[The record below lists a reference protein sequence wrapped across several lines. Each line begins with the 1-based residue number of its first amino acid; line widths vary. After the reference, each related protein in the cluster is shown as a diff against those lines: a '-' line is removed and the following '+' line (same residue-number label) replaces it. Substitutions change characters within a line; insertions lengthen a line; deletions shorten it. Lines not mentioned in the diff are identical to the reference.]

1 MNKGAGIYISGH
13 NGLVGSALVRK
24 LKEAGYNNIITSN
37 RTAFD
42 LRNQHAVNS
51 FMADHKPEYI
61 FHAAARVGG
70 IQANNTLRAEF
81 IYDNLLIQT
90 NVIHA
95 AYLSGCKKL
104 LFLASS
110 SIYPKNAEQPIK
122 EEYLL
127 SGPLEPTNEPYAVA
141 KIAGIKMCDAYRHQ
155 YGCNFITAIPANLYG
170 YNDHY
175 DLQHSHVVPSLIR
188 KFFEAKQMNAG
199 KVELWGSGKPR
210 REFLHADDLAD
221 ACIYLMKN
229 YNETG
234 TINVGTGVD
243 YEISE
248 IASIIQQCVGFKGD
262 VYFDPVQPDGIFRK
276 LLDVKK
282 IHQLGW
288 HHKIEFMDGIK
299 NVVSAFMQKN
309 LI

>member
-1 MNKGAGIYISGH
+1 MNKDASIYISGH
-13 NGLVGSALVRK
+13 NGLVGSALLRK
-24 LKEAGYNNIITSN
+24 LNEAGYKNIITSN
-37 RTAFD
+37 KAGLD
-42 LRNQHAVNS
+42 LRNQYAVNT
-51 FMADHKPEYI
+51 FLADHKPEYI
-61 FHAAARVGG
+61 FHAAAKVGG
-70 IQANNTLRAEF
+70 IQANNTLRGEF

-95 AYLSGCKKL
+95 AFLNGCKKR
-104 LFLASS
+104 LFLGSS

-127 SGPLEPTNEPYAVA
+127 SGALEPTNEPYAVA

-155 YGCNFITAIPANLYG
+155 YGCNFISAIPANLYG
-170 YNDHY
+170 FNDHY

-188 KFFEAKQMNAG
+188 KFNEAKQKKAG
-199 KVELWGSGKPR
+199 EVELWGSGKPR
-210 REFLHADDLAD
+210 REFLHADDLAE

-234 TINVGTGVD
+234 AINVGTGSD
-243 YEISE
+243 YAISE
-248 IASIIQQCVGFKGD
+248 IASIIQQNIGYKGN
-262 VYFDPVQPDGIFRK
+262 VNFNPAQPDGIFRK

-288 HHKIEFMDGIK
+288 HHKIEFTEGIK
-299 NVVSAFMQKN
+299 DVVSAYLQKN
-309 LI
+309 VI

>member
-1 MNKGAGIYISGH
+1 MDKDASIFVSGH
-13 NGLVGSALVRK
+13 NGLVGSALLKK
-24 LKEAGYNNIITSN
+24 LDEAGYKNIITSN
-37 RTAFD
+37 RAGLD
-42 LRNQHAVNS
+42 LRNQHAVNT
-51 FMADHKPEYI
+51 FLADHKPEYI
-61 FHAAARVGG
+61 FHAAAKVGG
-70 IQANNTLRAEF
+70 ILANNTLRGEF

-95 AYLSGCKKL
+95 AYLNGCKKL
-104 LFLASS
+104 LFLGSS

-127 SGPLEPTNEPYAVA
+127 NGALEPTNEPYAVA

-155 YGCNFITAIPANLYG
+155 YGCNFISAIPANLYG
-170 YNDHY
+170 FNDHY

-188 KFFEAKQMNAG
+188 KFNEAKQTKAG
-199 KVELWGSGKPR
+199 EVELWGSGKPR

-221 ACIYLMKN
+221 ACIYLMEN

-234 TINVGTGVD
+234 AINVGTGSD
-243 YEISE
+243 FEIRE
-248 IASIIQQCVGFKGD
+248 IASIIQQCIGFKGN
-262 VYFDPVQPDGIFRK
+262 VNFNPAQPDGIFRK

-288 HHKIEFMDGIK
+288 HHKIEFTEGIK
-299 NVVSAFMQKN
+299 DVVSAYLQKSV
-309 LI
+309 I

>member
-1 MNKGAGIYISGH
+1 MNTAASIYISGH

-24 LKEAGYNNIITSN
+24 LNEAGYENIITSN
-37 RTAFD
+37 RAVLD
-42 LRNQHAVNS
+42 LRNQKAVNA
-51 FMADHKPEYI
+51 FLENHKPEYI
-61 FHAAARVGG
+61 FHAAAKVGG
-70 IQANNTLRAEF
+70 IQANNTLRGEF

-95 AYLSGCKKL
+95 AYLNNCKKL

-127 SGPLEPTNEPYAVA
+127 SGALEPTNEPYAVA

-155 YGCNFITAIPANLYG
+155 YGCNFISAIPANLYG
-170 YNDHY
+170 FNDHY

-188 KFFEAKQMNAG
+188 KFNEAKQTNAG
-199 KVELWGSGKPR
+199 VVELWGSGKPR

-234 TINVGTGVD
+234 AINVGTGSD
-243 YEISE
+243 FEISE
-248 IASIIQQCVGFKGD
+248 IASIIQQSIGFPGD
-262 VYFDPVQPDGIFRK
+262 VLFDPSRPDGIFRK
-276 LLDVKK
+276 LLDVTKL
-282 IHQLGW
+282 HQLGW
-288 HHKIEFMDGIK
+288 HHKIGFRDGIK
-299 NVVSAFMQKN
+299 DVVAAYLQQNAM
-309 LI
+309 